1 MDSALQQRVV
11 IRLWGDFR
19 VLDGAGAL
27 IEITSKKA
35 RACLA
40 LLATAA
46 DATISRDRLAAMLWG
61 DRTDTQAR
69 ANLRQMLYELKPL
82 MQASAPILGF
92 DRHSAWFESA
102 CDLDTDALM
111 RSDAAEL
118 AASLPGRGEIFLA
131 DLDGVSTEFD
141 DWLAPERASAEAT
154 LRQTV
159 QLRMEESLARRDF
172 PAVRALADAWA
183 VRDPTDEGIAQLGL
197 RADAALGDGARIA
210 QRMNRLQAALATE
223 LGVRPS
229 AMTLALAREVSMQ
242 MPAIP
247 AQVATP
253 APTEIRLPA
262 AAASSHRARRWKFAA
277 AAVAVAAGIAVA
289 SWRISEYR
297 NAPSAAFVEAEHL
310 TTNARELNRSRTR
323 AGYAQATELA
333 RRAIARDPGFAP
345 AWAELALASWLPA
358 WWDEEKHA
366 GAEAKAREDSLGYLD
381 RALKLQPHLGRAM
394 AIRGMILGDKAA
406 TPLLEQAVVE
416 APDDAEAWL
425 WLGNQRAES
434 GLMQEALEAYRRAA
448 ELEPL
453 WERSVGA
460 FALTAAQLGDHAEA
474 DHALDRFSA
483 AAPNRFAAESLRAS
497 IARARGDLLSAAR
510 HGSLALSLAPDDPWI
525 QMIELVLV
533 ARATGDVEAVRRI
546 TSAHADLRKRLAPLV
561 DANGAVTRAEKTAP
575 AVWWNSALLE
585 DEARLLLRADRPD
598 LLLAMVARQP
608 LSLLELHRGRN
619 SNGAPFGA
627 QLILALRGSGRASEA
642 QSLSDAIH
650 ADLDR
655 LTASR
660 HSYFDLDLANSAAF
674 ALEGR
679 DDEAVAALGQA
690 IAKGW
695 RGQMP
700 EWAVDPGDEPVFAHL
715 RGRED
720 FERVRSQLSAE
731 IGRVRPQIAEILAQ
745 TAIPVLKTAVTDD
758 P

>member
-11 IRLWGDFR
+11 ISLWGGFR
-19 VLDGAGAL
+19 VRDGAGAP

-61 DRTDTQAR
+61 DRTDRQAR

-111 RSDAAEL
+111 RCDAAEL

-131 DLDGVSTEFD
+131 DLDGVSAEFD
-141 DWLAPERASAEAT
+141 DWLAPERASAEAA
-154 LRQTV
+154 LKQTV
-159 QLRMEESLARRDF
+159 QLRMEDSLTRHDF
-172 PAVRALADAWA
+172 AAARALADAWA
-183 VRDPTDEGIAQLGL
+183 VRDPVDEDIAQLGL
-197 RADAALGDGARIA
+197 RADAAFGDGARIA
-210 QRMNRLQAALATE
+210 QRMSRLQAALATE

-229 AMTLALAREVSMQ
+229 ANTVALARELSMQ
-242 MPAIP
+242 MPAAP
-247 AQVATP
+247 AQAAP
-253 APTEIRLPA
+253 RAPTGIRLPA
-262 AAASSHRARRWKFAA
+262 AVSSSRRARRLKFAA
-277 AAVAVAAGIAVA
+277 AAVATAVIAVVA
-289 SWRISEYR
+289 WRIGEYR
-297 NAPSAAFVEAEHL
+297 TAPSAALVEAEHL
-310 TTNARELNRSRTR
+310 TTNARELSRSRTR
-323 AGYAQATELA
+323 AGYAQAAALA
-333 RRAIARDPGFAP
+333 RRAIARDPSFAP

-358 WWDEEKHA
+358 WWEEEKHA
-366 GAEAKAREDSLGYLD
+366 GAEAKARADSLGYLD

-394 AIRGMILGDKAA
+394 AIRGMILGDEAA
-406 TPLLEQAVVE
+406 TPLLEQAVIE

-434 GLMQEALEAYRRAA
+434 GLMAESLEAYRRAA

-453 WERSVGA
+453 WERSVGGY
-460 FALTAAQLGDHAEA
+460 ALAAAQLGDNDAA
-474 DHALDRFSA
+474 DRAVDRFAA
-483 AAPNRFAAESLRAS
+483 AAPNRFAAESMRAS
-497 IARARGDLLSAAR
+497 IARARGDLLAAAR

-561 DANGAVTRAEKTAP
+561 DANGAVMRAENTAP
-575 AVWWNSALLE
+575 TVWWNSALIE
-585 DEARLLLRADRPD
+585 DEARLLLRAKRPD

-642 QSLSDAIH
+642 QSVSDAIH
-650 ADLDR
+650 ADLGR

-679 DDEAVAALGQA
+679 DDEAVASLRQA

-695 RGQMP
+695 RGQMS